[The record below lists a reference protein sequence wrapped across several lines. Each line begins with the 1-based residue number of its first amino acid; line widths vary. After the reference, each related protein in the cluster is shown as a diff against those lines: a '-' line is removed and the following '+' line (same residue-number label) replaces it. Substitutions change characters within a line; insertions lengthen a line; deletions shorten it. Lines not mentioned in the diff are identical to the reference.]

1 MVTQLRIKCETN
13 ASELAAQSDASREAQ
28 VEADN
33 EMARLQ
39 RLATTIQE
47 AAKNEFEAAMLKWEQ
62 QNSQLQSDIS
72 KQEANL
78 AQYAVDRAE
87 LEGALEDEKSKVS
100 RAELTIAQMSSERDF
115 EMAHKAQL
123 EVAL

>member
-13 ASELAAQSDASREAQ
+13 ASELAEGSLEK
-28 VEADN
+28 
-33 EMARLQ
+33 
-39 RLATTIQE
+39 
-47 AAKNEFEAAMLKWEQ
+47 AKLR
-62 QNSQLQSDIS
+62 SDIS

-78 AQYAVDRAE
+78 AQCAVDRAE
-87 LEGALEDEKSKVS
+87 LERALEDEKSKVS

>member
-1 MVTQLRIKCETN
+1 MR
-13 ASELAAQSDASREAQ
+13 
-28 VEADN
+28 
-33 EMARLQ
+33 
-39 RLATTIQE
+39 
-47 AAKNEFEAAMLKWEQ
+47 